1 MCNPVRSR
9 FSLAVGALF
18 AVAALPASAGPSVED
33 SLALSMSKGV
43 RDRMFWN
50 LSVISTTTKTKSEEP
65 RDLTPEIVKIEDLI
79 AMSEKIRTDLLE
91 RTGVDAK
98 TTSRV
103 LTSTVREKLGQSTLS
118 DEEYARNLSDFY
130 KHKLYGNGEGTTSGW
145 GDNEAI
151 YQLNKALVESYGFTP
166 GALDGYLTTPRGILA
181 KSGNPSPTVA
191 LSVGYYLN
199 DDHNWAVEA
208 LVLGAPLRVTIQGA
222 GVNDEGTSNKLAGND
237 IINTKMLPP
246 LLKFGY
252 YFGDRTWVV
261 RPYVGVA
268 AMYSIFF
275 DTKSTSYFDKYN
287 GGKTSVSIGNKF
299 ALGPMLGLESGDLS
313 GWRVGLSVGRIKFST
328 EATLVTRG
336 TMFRTGDLAL
346 QDYKRNVN
354 DANGDA
360 VKLGV
365 YEAIQA
371 AEDVLGAKDR
381 DSGPPSGP
389 MRFDT
394 AWNDSGRSTPSPGL
408 MNDGFTTE
416 MMKDLAAYKKAKQ
429 GGDGTLGTFVRKQ
442 RSTLDNTILM
452 LSVGKSF

>member
-1 MCNPVRSR
+1 
-9 FSLAVGALF
+9 
-18 AVAALPASAGPSVED
+18 
-33 SLALSMSKGV
+33 
-43 RDRMFWN
+43 MFWN

-79 AMSEKIRTDLLE
+79 AMSEKIRVDLLE

-103 LTSTVREKLGQSTLS
+103 LTSTTRDALGQSTLS

-130 KHKLYGNGEGTTSGW
+130 KHKLYGNGLGTTSGW
-145 GDNEAI
+145 GVNEAI
-151 YQLNKALVESYGFTP
+151 YQLDKGLDESYGFSP
-166 GALDGYLTTPRGILA
+166 DALDGYLTTPRGILA

-199 DDHNWAVEA
+199 DDQNWAVEA

-222 GVNDEGTSNKLAGND
+222 GVNDEGTPNQLAGND

-275 DTKSTSYFDKYN
+275 DTKSTSYFEKYN

-299 ALGPMLGLESGDLS
+299 AVGPMLGLESGDLS

-346 QDYKRNVN
+346 KDYKRNVN
-354 DANGDA
+354 DANGEA

-365 YEAIQA
+365 YDAIEA
-371 AEDVLGAKDR
+371 AEDVLGAQDAA
-381 DSGPPSGP
+381 PPLLTGP
-389 MRFDT
+389 MRFNA
-394 AWNDSGRSTPSPGL
+394 AWSASGRSTPSPGF
-408 MNDGFTTE
+408 MTEGFTTE
-416 MMKDLAAYKKAKQ
+416 MMKDLAAYKKANQ

-442 RSTLDNTILM
+442 RSTLDNTIFM